1 MSLDKNNDGY
11 ISINEYLDEEQSL
24 GPLEQ
29 KEGLFE
35 HYQQSS
41 LATFFILSLIRNF
54 KGPLHQIVCIPN
66 FYLCIYK
73 NDKKGFYTRENWK
86 KTGETSLG
94 KSLICPP
101 TKDEDYYYG
110 HVFRTLGRVFILNA
124 PVRDSHS
131 VVPYF
136 KEEIYTKPVVLIP
149 PNLKAI
155 IYQCQK
161 KSKRFLV
168 CSLSLYKNNNLNAS
182 YVTAHSNMLIFDI
195 DRKTIERFDP
205 HGNQRDQIYNQ
216 RQISTI
222 LKEKF
227 KVVLPDFKYYGLNYT
242 TPRELPGPQIVDAF
256 SGVCG
261 TWSTMYVIL
270 RLLNPNM
277 EPREI
282 TKKMLEGTQQERK
295 QKLLRFQKFIIKTLQ
310 KMTDV

>member
-29 KEGLFE
+29 KEGLFY
-35 HYQQSS
+35 HYQQFS

-54 KGPLHQIVCIPN
+54 KGPLHQIVCVPN

-86 KTGETSLG
+86 KIGESSLS

-101 TKDEDYYYG
+101 TKDEDYHYG
-110 HVFRTLGRVFILNA
+110 HVFRTLGSIFILNA
-124 PVRDSHS
+124 PLSNYIIQKH
-131 VVPYF
+131 F
-136 KEEIYTKPVVLIP
+136 KEDIYTKPVILIP
-149 PNLKAI
+149 PNFNAI

-161 KSKRFLV
+161 KSKRFLI

-182 YVTAHSNMLIFDI
+182 YVTAHSNVLIFDVE
-195 DRKTIERFDP
+195 RKTIERFDP
-205 HGNQRDQIYNQ
+205 HGNQDYPLYDQKT
-216 RQISTI
+216 ISTI

-282 TKKMLEGTQQERK
+282 TKKMLEGTPQERK
-295 QKLLRFQKFIIKTLQ
+295 QKLLRFQKFVIKTLQ
-310 KMTDV
+310 KMTDI